1 MAGMTGKEL
10 KDVYKDVLHTDNG
23 NTGLSTTI
31 KQITCGDGDGTSLS
45 LSTSKLK
52 VQPIVDSA
60 TQSLFTDKDGN
71 ALFTVD
77 TTNDLIKA
85 GIGQHTVNT
94 QFKSFGL
101 WDFSPSAG
109 EHHNLVTSPGLTTTS
124 DSDFTGEVN
133 SSAWG
138 GTGTNPATSLTVAS
152 AAKELVPSLW
162 ILQQNITLDS
172 INYAMSSDAASTI
185 NIHVMSYTIVVGSG
199 ATAGDLSSGTVL
211 AQTGSD
217 ASSLSPITTGADR
230 VSSGSL
236 TINTAD
242 VDSGPGGIT
251 AIVVFA
257 EASDTDDMTV
267 RVNIKHHLR

>member
-23 NTGLSTTI
+23 NSGLSTTI
-31 KQITCGDGDGTSLS
+31 KQITCGDGDGTPLY

-230 VSSGSL
+230 VSNGAL

-242 VDSGPGGIT
+242 VDSGVSGIT

>member
-85 GIGQHTVNT
+85 GIGQHTANT

-133 SSAWG
+133 GGAWG
-138 GTGTNPATSLTVAS
+138 GTGANPVTSLTVAS

-162 ILQQNITLDS
+162 ILQQNIS
-172 INYAMSSDAASTI
+172 INAIQYIMTSDSASTI
-185 NIHVMSYTIVVGSG
+185 SLQVLCYSLITGSG

-211 AQTGSD
+211 AQTGSAD
-217 ASSLSPITTGADR
+217 DSLSPVTTGADR
-230 VSSGSL
+230 TSNGTL
-236 TINTAD
+236 TINTAN
-242 VDSGPGGIT
+242 VDSGK

-267 RVNIKHHLR
+267 QVNIKYHLR

>member
-31 KQITCGDGDGTSLS
+31 KQITCGDGDGTPLY

-85 GIGQHTVNT
+85 GIGQHTANT

-109 EHHNLVTSPGLTTTS
+109 EHHNLVTSPGLTTTN
-124 DSDFTGEVN
+124 DTDFTGEVN
-133 SSAWG
+133 GGAWG
-138 GTGTNPATSLTVAS
+138 GTGTNPVTSLTVAS